1 MCCCFK
7 GENEWTMF
15 SQHMQSADCDSVNL
29 FASFE
34 LHFEIL
40 TLFKFTT

>member
-1 MCCCFK
+1 MDDVFAK
-7 GENEWTMF
+7 YA
-15 SQHMQSADCDSVNL
+15 SADCDSVNL
-29 FASFE
+29 FPSFE